1 METRGGELA
10 KQALAY
16 LRLRLVGQEANL
28 LRLVAIDLSGADV
41 AAFEAY
47 EAKALPLVCEHGG
60 RLEIRVRS
68 LDGQTETHLLY
79 FPDEHA
85 FDRYRLDPRR
95 IAAAPEWEKSGAK
108 SEVKLVERIDF

>member
-1 METRGGELA
+1 
-10 KQALAY
+10 
-16 LRLRLVGQEANL
+16 VGQEANL

-47 EAKALPLVCEHGG
+47 EAKVLPLVREYGG
-60 RLEIRVRS
+60 RLEMRVRS
-68 LDGQTETHLLY
+68 LDRRSETHLLY
-79 FPDEHA
+79 FPDEEA
-85 FDRYRLDPRR
+85 FDRYRLDRRR

>member
-1 METRGGELA
+1 
-10 KQALAY
+10 
-16 LRLRLVGQEANL
+16 V

-41 AAFEAY
+41 AAFDAY
-47 EAKALPLVCEHGG
+47 EAKVLPLVCEHGG

-68 LDGQTETHLLY
+68 LDGRTETHLLH
-79 FPDEHA
+79 FPDEQA

-108 SEVKLVERIDF
+108 FEVTLVERMDF